1 MSANTNPF
9 SVGGK
14 LLGVNPLN
22 VDTAQQHE
30 LGLELDF
37 SDGTTRRY
45 VRAGAAVAQY
55 DALKIDFAEGINDW
69 QPTAAA
75 LDVVKGV
82 CPVSGVS
89 DNNFFFAIVNGPANV
104 KVAGTVAAG
113 AHLAA
118 VATAGTL
125 DDIADAADAGALAA
139 GAGVGVVVVTD
150 DSPSAGIALVFL
162 S

>member
-1 MSANTNPF
+1 
-9 SVGGK
+9 
-14 LLGVNPLN
+14 
-22 VDTAQQHE
+22 
-30 LGLELDF
+30 
-37 SDGTTRRY
+37 
-45 VRAGAAVAQY
+45 
-55 DALKIDFAEGINDW
+55 
-69 QPTAAA
+69 
-75 LDVVKGV
+75 V